1 MSIMGYQSFV
11 CVECYITCG
20 SVRDKCYKMMIFIL
34 AQTGIS
40 KILNIFIQNIVSKVI
55 KAAELLQ
62 QLFVVCLCY
71 MSNKTL
77 LI

>member
-1 MSIMGYQSFV
+1 
-11 CVECYITCG
+11 
-20 SVRDKCYKMMIFIL
+20 MMIFIL

-40 KILNIFIQNIVSKVI
+40 KILNIFIPNIVSKVI
-55 KAAELLQ
+55 EAAELLV
-62 QLFVVCLCY
+62 QLVVVRLCF